1 MQLRKL
7 DQTFYADNAKLV
19 EALDNVDGSWE
30 SGKVR
35 GYGVVVIDLNGLTF
49 AIPLRTNIKHH
60 AAYITVKSSD
70 HGVKGKGLDF
80 SKAVL
85 ISKASHV
92 SSQLFKISPDEHKK
106 LINKKVFITDKFEKY
121 VEHYIKAV
129 KTSDQNILNSDEYR
143 YTTLQNYHSDLF

>member
-1 MQLRKL
+1 
-7 DQTFYADNAKLV
+7 
-19 EALDNVDGSWE
+19 
-30 SGKVR
+30 
-35 GYGVVVIDLNGLTF
+35 
-49 AIPLRTNIKHH
+49 
-60 AAYITVKSSD
+60 
-70 HGVKGKGLDF
+70 
-80 SKAVL
+80 L